1 MEISISCL
9 VKIPTREVLN
19 VRNATGIEEA
29 KRAAIDYWNDTPNP
43 YKTSVTEDLFTDL
56 EREKADQM
64 DRLNLSVIQVFI
76 YQVIISDDR
85 MTIRLPY
92 NEKWAII
99 PYDNIELAIEC
110 EDGRER
116 ELVTDKVLRITA
128 HDVSGKES
136 PKKEPETATERI
148 LSDASNAVSHLVDTL
163 KSKEITNEIIK
174 LKMNAM
180 RYQKPNQSTNGDG
193 E

>member
-1 MEISISCL
+1 MEISIFCL
-9 VKIPTREVLN
+9 VKVPTREVLN

-29 KRAAIDYWNDTPNP
+29 KRAAIDYWNDAPNP

-64 DRLNLSVIQVFI
+64 DRLDLSIIQVFI
-76 YQVIISDDR
+76 YQVIISDNH
-85 MTIRLPY
+85 MTMRLPY

-99 PYDNIELAIEC
+99 PYDDIEATIEC
-110 EDGRER
+110 DDGQ
-116 ELVTDKVLRITA
+116 ELVTNKTLYIDL
-128 HDVSGKES
+128 HDTSGKES
-136 PKKEPETATERI
+136 SKKEPETVKDHI
-148 LSDASNAVSHLVDTL
+148 LADASNAVSHLVDTL
-163 KSKEITNEIIK
+163 KSKETTNEIIK

-180 RYQKPNQSTNGDG
+180 RQAQKPTNGDD

>member
-9 VKIPTREVLN
+9 VKIPTRDVLN
-19 VRNATGIEEA
+19 VKNATGIEEA

-43 YKTSVTEDLFTDL
+43 YKTIVTDELFTDL
-56 EREKADQM
+56 QREKADQM
-64 DRLNLSVIQVFI
+64 DRMNPSSIQVFI
-76 YQVIISDDR
+76 YQVIISDDH
-85 MTIRLPY
+85 MTMRLPY

-116 ELVTDKVLRITA
+116 ELVTDRVLRIA
-128 HDVSGKES
+128 PRDISGKES
-136 PKKEPETATERI
+136 PKKEETVTERI
-148 LSDASNAVSHLVDTL
+148 LADASNAVSHLVDTL
-163 KSKEITNEIIK
+163 KSKETTNEIIK

-180 RYQKPNQSTNGDG
+180 RQAQKPTNGDD

>member
-92 NEKWAII
+92 NRKWAII
-99 PYDNIELAIEC
+99 PNDNIEIVIADG
-110 EDGRER
+110 DGREIISDR
-116 ELVTDKVLRITA
+116 ILRITS

-148 LSDASNAVSHLVDTL
+148 LADASNAVSHLVDTL
-163 KSKEITNEIIK
+163 KSKETINEINK
-174 LKMNAM
+174 LKTNI
-180 RYQKPNQSTNGDG
+180 RCHYRPKQSTSGDD

>member
-19 VRNATGIEEA
+19 VKNATGIEEA
-29 KRAAIDYWNDTPNP
+29 KRAAIDYWTDTPISCQ
-43 YKTSVTEDLFTDL
+43 TIVTDELFTDL
-56 EREKADQM
+56 ERGKADQM

-85 MTIRLPY
+85 MTMRLPY

-148 LSDASNAVSHLVDTL
+148 LADASNAVSHLVDTL
-163 KSKEITNEIIK
+163 KSKETINEINK
-174 LKMNAM
+174 LKTNI
-180 RYQKPNQSTNGDG
+180 RCHYRPKQSTSGDDK
-193 E
+193 

>member
-43 YKTSVTEDLFTDL
+43 YKTSVTEDLFTNL
-56 EREKADQM
+56 QREKADQM
-64 DRLNLSVIQVFI
+64 NHIDLPNIQVFVYEAI
-76 YQVIISDDR
+76 VSDDR

-92 NEKWAII
+92 NRKWAII
-99 PYDNIELAIEC
+99 PNDNIEIAIADG
-110 EDGRER
+110 DGREIIS
-116 ELVTDKVLRITA
+116 DRILHITS
-128 HDVSGKES
+128 HDISGEEP

-148 LSDASNAVSHLVDTL
+148 LADASNAVSHLVDTL
-163 KSKEITNEIIK
+163 KSKETTNELIK
-174 LKMNAM
+174 LKMNAI
-180 RYQKPNQSTNGDG
+180 RHQKPNQSTNEDG

>member
-19 VRNATGIEEA
+19 VRNVTGIEEA
-29 KRAAIDYWNDTPNP
+29 KRAAIDYWTDTPISCQ
-43 YKTSVTEDLFTDL
+43 TSVTDELFTDL

-64 DRLNLSVIQVFI
+64 DCLNLSVIQVFI

-85 MTIRLPY
+85 MTMRLPY
-92 NEKWAII
+92 NEKWAIV
-99 PYDNIELAIEC
+99 PYDDIDVTIEC
-110 EDGRER
+110 DDGQ
-116 ELVTDKVLRITA
+116 ELITNKTLYIDLR
-128 HDVSGKES
+128 DNSGKES
-136 PKKEPETATERI
+136 PKKEPETVQDRI
-148 LSDASNAVSHLVDTL
+148 LADASNAVSHLVDTL
-163 KSKEITNEIIK
+163 KSKETTNELIK

-180 RYQKPNQSTNGDG
+180 RHQKPNQSTNGDG

>member
-1 MEISISCL
+1 MEISIFCL

-19 VRNATGIEEA
+19 VKNATGIEEA
-29 KRAAIDYWNDTPNP
+29 KRAAIDYWTDTPISCQ
-43 YKTSVTEDLFTDL
+43 TSVTDELFTDL

-85 MTIRLPY
+85 MTMRLPY

-128 HDVSGKES
+128 RDVSGKES

-148 LSDASNAVSHLVDTL
+148 LADASDAVSHLVDTL
-163 KSKEITNEIIK
+163 KSKETANEINK
-174 LKMNAM
+174 LKTNIKCHY
-180 RYQKPNQSTNGDG
+180 RPKRSTSGDD

>member
-19 VRNATGIEEA
+19 VRNATGVEEA

-43 YKTSVTEDLFTDL
+43 YKTSVTEDLFTNL
-56 EREKADQM
+56 QREKADQM
-64 DRLNLSVIQVFI
+64 DHIDLPTIQVFI
-76 YQVIISDDR
+76 YEVIVSDDR

-92 NEKWAII
+92 NRKWAII
-99 PYDNIELAIEC
+99 PNDNIEISIA
-110 EDGRER
+110 DGRER

-163 KSKEITNEIIK
+163 KSKETVNEINK
-174 LKMNAM
+174 LKTNI
-180 RYQKPNQSTNGDG
+180 RCHYRPKRSTSGDD

>member
-1 MEISISCL
+1 MQISIFCL

-29 KRAAIDYWNDTPNP
+29 KRAAIDYWNDNP
-43 YKTSVTEDLFTDL
+43 ISCKTSVTDELFTDL

-64 DRLNLSVIQVFI
+64 DCLNLSSIQVFI
-76 YQVIISDDR
+76 YQVIISDDH
-85 MTIRLPY
+85 MTMRLPY

-99 PYDNIELAIEC
+99 PYDNIELAVQC
-110 EDGRER
+110 DDGR
-116 ELVTDKVLRITA
+116 ELVTDKVLRIATY
-128 HDVSGKES
+128 DVSGKES

-148 LSDASNAVSHLVDTL
+148 LADASNAVSHLVDTL
-163 KSKEITNEIIK
+163 KSKETTNEIIK

-180 RYQKPNQSTNGDG
+180 RQAQKPTNGDD

>member
-19 VRNATGIEEA
+19 VRNATGVEEA

-43 YKTSVTEDLFTDL
+43 YKTSVTEDLFTNL
-56 EREKADQM
+56 QREKADQM
-64 DRLNLSVIQVFI
+64 NHIDLPTIQVFI
-76 YQVIISDDR
+76 YEAIVSDDR

-92 NEKWAII
+92 NKKWAII
-99 PYDNIELAIEC
+99 PKDNIEIVIVDG
-110 EDGRER
+110 DGREIISDR
-116 ELVTDKVLRITA
+116 VLRITT

-148 LSDASNAVSHLVDTL
+148 LADASNAVSHLVDTL
-163 KSKEITNEIIK
+163 KSKETTNEIIK

-180 RYQKPNQSTNGDG
+180 RHQKPNQSTNEDG

>member
-43 YKTSVTEDLFTDL
+43 YKTIVTENLFTNL
-56 EREKADQM
+56 QREKADRM
-64 DRLNLSVIQVFI
+64 DHIDLPTIQVFI
-76 YQVIISDDR
+76 YETIISDNH
-85 MTIRLPY
+85 MTMRLPY

-99 PYDNIELAIEC
+99 PYDDIELAAQC
-110 EDGRER
+110 DDGR
-116 ELVTDKVLRITA
+116 ELVTDKVLRIIPR
-128 HDVSGKES
+128 DISGAES
-136 PKKEPETATERI
+136 SIKETATERI
-148 LSDASNAVSHLVDTL
+148 LADASNAVSHLVDTL
-163 KSKEITNEIIK
+163 KSKETTNEIIK

-180 RYQKPNQSTNGDG
+180 RHQKPNQSTNEDG